1 MSSGAYLTPREFASI
16 VRLTVS
22 AVQRLCRNGRLV
34 AQKTPGGGRWRILS
48 SELQRWQLGFG
59 REKDCEVRHD

>member
-1 MSSGAYLTPREFASI
+1 MKTSAYLTPREFAHI

-22 AVQRLCRNGRLV
+22 TVQRLCRIGKLD

-59 REKDCEVRHD
+59 RERDCEVRHD